1 MFLNEVILM
10 NIVSVFIVY
19 QIIWWVIFMAVLPL
33 GVKIDENPPAG
44 FATSAPVKPN
54 LKKKVILTTKITTI
68 LWIIACAVIMSGLI
82 SFD

>member
-1 MFLNEVILM
+1 M
-10 NIVSVFIVY
+10 NILSAFIVY
-19 QIIWWVIFMAVLPL
+19 QTIWWVVFMTVLPL
-33 GVKIDENPPAG
+33 GVKVEENPKPG

-68 LWIIACAVIMSGLI
+68 LWIIACAVIMSGAL

>member
-1 MFLNEVILM
+1 
-10 NIVSVFIVY
+10 
-19 QIIWWVIFMAVLPL
+19 MAVLPL
-33 GVKIDENPPAG
+33 GIKVEENSQAG

-68 LWIIACAVIMSGLI
+68 LWIIVYAVIMSGLI